1 MVIVEDEGERFW
13 YSDSEK
19 LDGHCRCLTNMLP
32 HILRTDFQTKKAK
45 RKTTYWSLNFVPSV
59 IRGNQHI
66 LNKAMVIGNW
76 PMVVSLW
83 WPTFNKPVLF
93 FFCLRWISLIQKYLR
108 MRSYHER
115 ILWTRVYSTLYTRIK
130 EKSWSDTQADREFN
144 HLTSSTSGNMNI
156 AFFTIIIIII
166 IMMTMIRCA
175 REKSWQ
181 WLICRTPLSV
191 AAMRGAPFSK
201 KSNFPLLS
209 CMNIIVYGGRAPS
222 PSLFIFKI
230 MPLSHPHHQ
239 NPFPSVTTS
248 HALASRAHKD
258 QVPHQ
263 CYFHH
268 RIRIG

>member
-1 MVIVEDEGERFW
+1 
-13 YSDSEK
+13 
-19 LDGHCRCLTNMLP
+19 
-32 HILRTDFQTKKAK
+32 
-45 RKTTYWSLNFVPSV
+45 
-59 IRGNQHI
+59 
-66 LNKAMVIGNW
+66 
-76 PMVVSLW
+76 
-83 WPTFNKPVLF
+83 
-93 FFCLRWISLIQKYLR
+93 

-156 AFFTIIIIII
+156 AFFTIIMIIITII

-175 REKSWQ
+175 REKSWL

-209 CMNIIVYGGRAPS
+209 CMIIIVYGGRAPP
-222 PSLFIFKI
+222 PSLF
-230 MPLSHPHHQ
+230 MSHLHHQ
-239 NPFPSVTTS
+239 NIFPPVTTS

-263 CYFHH
+263 CYFHQ

>member
-93 FFCLRWISLIQKYLR
+93 FFCLRWISLIRKYLR

-115 ILWTRVYSTLYTRIK
+115 ILWTRVYTIQCTLESRKNLGQIPRLIGN
-130 EKSWSDTQADREFN
+130 SIISPVQ
-144 HLTSSTSGNMNI
+144 HLEIWTLRS
-156 AFFTIIIIII
+156 
-166 IMMTMIRCA
+166 
-175 REKSWQ
+175 
-181 WLICRTPLSV
+181 
-191 AAMRGAPFSK
+191 
-201 KSNFPLLS
+201 
-209 CMNIIVYGGRAPS
+209 S
-222 PSLFIFKI
+222 PS
-230 MPLSHPHHQ
+230 S
-239 NPFPSVTTS
+239 SS
-248 HALASRAHKD
+248 SSSWASSSSL
-258 QVPHQ
+258 
-263 CYFHH
+263 
-268 RIRIG
+268 

>member
-1 MVIVEDEGERFW
+1 MKESCEHVCTV
-13 YSDSEK
+13 
-19 LDGHCRCLTNMLP
+19 
-32 HILRTDFQTKKAK
+32 
-45 RKTTYWSLNFVPSV
+45 
-59 IRGNQHI
+59 
-66 LNKAMVIGNW
+66 
-76 PMVVSLW
+76 
-83 WPTFNKPVLF
+83 
-93 FFCLRWISLIQKYLR
+93 
-108 MRSYHER
+108 
-115 ILWTRVYSTLYTRIK
+115 YTRIK

-156 AFFTIIIIII
+156 AFFTIIMVIIITIIII
-166 IMMTMIRCA
+166 IIIIKMTMIRCA

-209 CMNIIVYGGRAPS
+209 CMIIIVYGGQAPS
-222 PSLFIFKI
+222 PSLF
-230 MPLSHPHHQ
+230 MSHLHHQ
-239 NPFPSVTTS
+239 NIFPPVTTS

-263 CYFHH
+263 CYFHQ